1 MKKQKRIHH
10 HIVNRCNGGKSCP
23 SNLLFIKEN
32 REKSFHN
39 LFGSMTL
46 KDAGFKLIYMA
57 KEFKILFGDMTLEE
71 AGNLLLR
78 TARLKKRQQ

>member
-10 HIVNRCNGGKSCP
+10 HILNRCRGGKSID

-32 REKSFHN
+32 REKSFHV

-46 KDAGFKLIYMA
+46 DEASKALLNFK
-57 KEFKILFGDMTLEE
+57 KEFKIVFGDMTLEE

-78 TARLKKRQQ
+78 VARLKKRQ